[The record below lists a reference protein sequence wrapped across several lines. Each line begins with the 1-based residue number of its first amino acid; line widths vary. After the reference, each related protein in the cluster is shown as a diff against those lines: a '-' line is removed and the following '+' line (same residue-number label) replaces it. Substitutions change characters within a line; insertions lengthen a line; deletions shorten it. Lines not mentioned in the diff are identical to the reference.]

1 MAAGRGLLGREITL
15 TVGGATILGVV
26 TKDFSF
32 TNSAVDVTDD
42 QSSGYRELLATGGLK
57 QLDMSLA
64 GKVKNY
70 ALLRTL
76 FETSQMMAC
85 VVQLGDGASTDST
98 LTFDAL
104 LTDLQFGGDSNDGV
118 EFSANLQS
126 SGTVAFV
133 AGT

>member
-1 MAAGRGLLGREITL
+1 MPAGRGLLGREITL
-15 TVGGATILGVV
+15 TVGGSTILGVV
-26 TKDFSF
+26 TKDISF

-57 QLDMSLA
+57 QLDLSLS
-64 GKVKNY
+64 GTIKNY
-70 ALLRTL
+70 ALLRTM

-85 VVQLGDGASTDST
+85 VIQLGDGATTRSS

-104 LTDLQFGGDSNDGV
+104 LTDLQFGGDSNDRV